1 MDDVLK
7 YAIENGMIDM
17 TYIREQIEMNK
28 RKELLEK
35 HPYKIWEGKDGKWY
49 TYLPDVGKGRRLIKR
64 KSLQGIEDAVIDQI
78 KECEENP
85 TIAEV
90 FEEWN
95 SRRLELK
102 KICKATYD
110 RDVTC
115 FKKYY
120 SEFGN
125 KKIKTVKKDEIVDF
139 LEEKIAEFD
148 LSAKAFSGLLSITKR
163 FLKFA
168 KKKGYIQFSVE
179 ESLDDMD
186 LTEVSFRRT
195 VKDDSDEVFSEP
207 ETDKIIEYLKKNLD
221 IWNTGLLLM
230 FVTGVRVGE
239 LSTLKHE
246 DFTVDSV
253 KIRRTE
259 TSYFDENGKK
269 IYEVKDFPK
278 TKAGIR
284 DVIIPYDYRWIL
296 DRIKLFNPWGEYVFV
311 NKKGRRM
318 TNNCFRNRLYR
329 ICDKLR
335 IKRRSTHKIRKTYGS
350 ILLDNNIDNR
360 LIINQM
366 GHTDIITT
374 ETKYHRDRR
383 TRDKKSSI
391 ISNIPDFKINHA

>member
-1 MDDVLK
+1 MK

-49 TYLPDVGKGRRLIKR
+49 TYLPDKGKGRRLIKR
-64 KSLQGIEDAVIDQI
+64 KSLQDIEDIIIAQI
-78 KECEENP
+78 KEDEINP
-85 TIAEV
+85 TISDV

-95 SRRLELK
+95 NRRLELK

-110 RDVTC
+110 RDAAC
-115 FKKYY
+115 FKRHY
-120 SEFGN
+120 SEFGLRR
-125 KKIKTVKKDEIVDF
+125 IKNVTENEFVDF
-139 LEEKIAEFD
+139 LEEQVAKFD

-186 LTEVSFRRT
+186 LTEVSFKRT
-195 VKDDSDEVFSEP
+195 VKEDSEEVFSES
-207 ETDKIIEYLKKNLD
+207 ETDKIVEHLKKNLD

-246 DFTVDSV
+246 DFTEDSV

-259 TSYFDENGKK
+259 TVYFDEDRKRVYAIK
-269 IYEVKDFPK
+269 EFPK
-278 TKAGIR
+278 TKAGVREI
-284 DVIIPYDYRWIL
+284 IIPADYRWIL
-296 DRIKLFNPWGEYVFV
+296 GKIKFINPWNEYVFS
-311 NKKGRRM
+311 NKNGERM
-318 TNNCFRNRLYR
+318 TGACFRHRLYR
-329 ICDKLR
+329 ICDKLG
-335 IKRRSTHKIRKTYGS
+335 IKRKSTHKIRKTYGS
-350 ILLDNNIDNR
+350 ILLDNNVDNR

-366 GHTDIITT
+366 GHTDIVTT

-391 ISNIPDFKINHA
+391 ISNIPDFKAL

>member
-1 MDDVLK
+1 MK